1 MRLSGR
7 GTHCLAWALALLLVA
22 APALAQRVEGD
33 RAEGSGVYEAEVPVR
48 SQSEDERQAGFAR
61 ALAQVFAKRSG
72 DRSVASRPGVATE
85 LRRAAEHVE
94 GFDYRQDESIGA
106 SGAPSFRTM
115 LVVRFVPEA
124 IDALTTALGL
134 PVWPQPRPKPVVWL
148 AIDDGNGPR
157 LVGLQHNNVARPLL
171 QRAVERGYRLG
182 LPTGSAAEMRGVS
195 EQARLLTP
203 EELDR
208 HEDALM
214 GTVEHSVLGRRWVY
228 DAPADPVYVT
238 EVCRVIS
245 QRDTAADHLQMEDG
259 TVTPPPVNIRG
270 GGEFGDRDPG
280 MWNQERGYS
289 SGPAAASVDSE
300 SWSVPGPHTGRGPE
314 GYVRAESAIRED
326 VCERLTRHG
335 RLDASRVQV
344 RVENGEVTLDG
355 QVESRAAKRMAE
367 ETAESVSGVR
377 DVHNRLR
384 IDRADH

>member
-106 SGAPSFRTM
+106 SGAPTFRTV
-115 LVVRFVPEA
+115 LVVRFKPEMV
-124 IDALTTALGL
+124 DALADALGL
-134 PVWPQPRPKPVVWL
+134 PKWPQPRPKPVVWL

-182 LPTGSAAEMRGVS
+182 LPTGSAAEQAAAGAIWRGDTAAI
-195 EQARLLTP
+195 ARLSARYSPPMQLVGKLYRGGEGWKADWIFVDDGRVLARWS
-203 EELDR
+203 EEDVNARRALATGADGAA
-208 HEDALM
+208 DALA
-214 GTVEHSVLGRRWVY
+214 RRY
-228 DAPADPVYVT
+228 AKTTAPADPV
-238 EVCRVIS
+238 S
-245 QRDTAADHLQMEDG
+245 QALAFTGVRSAADYLRLSAALQRMSVVRDIRPQRASGDRLEVELDLLTGMDG
-259 TVTPPPVNIRG
+259 FRSMLDQTVLVEVGGGDEFAPPV
-270 GGEFGDRDPG
+270 F
-280 MWNQERGYS
+280 
-289 SGPAAASVDSE
+289 V
-300 SWSVPGPHTGRGPE
+300 
-314 GYVRAESAIRED
+314 
-326 VCERLTRHG
+326 
-335 RLDASRVQV
+335 
-344 RVENGEVTLDG
+344 
-355 QVESRAAKRMAE
+355 
-367 ETAESVSGVR
+367 
-377 DVHNRLR
+377 LR
-384 IDRADH
+384 